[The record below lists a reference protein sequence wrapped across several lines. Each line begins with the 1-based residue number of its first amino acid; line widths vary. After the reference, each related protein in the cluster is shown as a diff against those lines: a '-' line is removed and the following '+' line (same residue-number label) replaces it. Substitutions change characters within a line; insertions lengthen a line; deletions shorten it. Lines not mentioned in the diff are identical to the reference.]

1 MQIYEDSN
9 KSYPLMVAHPQILEC
24 SMIMHQI
31 FHSFES
37 DTSSLFNLLKSLLW
51 KWLIYG
57 NDYLRFYNNMEH

>member
-51 KWLIYG
+51 K
-57 NDYLRFYNNMEH
+57 